1 MEIVICYAKE
11 FRYTQKEHFA
21 DSTKGTACAHAAQY
35 VIDNNLDPF
44 CTFFIREHGAWVE
57 GNASWALMFADA
69 LEALGY
75 GHMQQ
80 EFIDARLV
88 DIK

>member
-11 FRYTQKEHFA
+11 FRYTQKEYFT

-35 VIDNNLDPF
+35 VIQNNLDPF
-44 CTFFIREHGAWVE
+44 CRFAFKQHGTWTD
-57 GNASWALMFADA
+57 GGDSWALMFADA

-75 GHMQQ
+75 GHAQQ
-80 EFIDARLV
+80 EFMDARLV
-88 DIK
+88 EC